1 MLQDVEIRP
10 GQAEEEEKARNKVV
24 LLDGSKDNNEAIDN
38 KPNMERAGD
47 LVQEMKETVE
57 GSEAMGEDKIN
68 VV

>member
-24 LLDGSKDNNEAIDN
+24 LLDGSNDNEAIDKN
-38 KPNMERAGD
+38 PNMECVGD
-47 LVQEMKETVE
+47 VVQQMKETVE
-57 GSEAMGEDKIN
+57 GSEAIGEDKIN

>member
-24 LLDGSKDNNEAIDN
+24 LLDGSNDNEAIDKN
-38 KPNMERAGD
+38 PNMECVGD
-47 LVQEMKETVE
+47 VVQQMEETVE
-57 GSEAMGEDKIN
+57 GSEAIGEDKIN

>member
-24 LLDGSKDNNEAIDN
+24 LLDGSKDNNEAIDKN
-38 KPNMERAGD
+38 SNMEFVGD

-57 GSEAMGEDKIN
+57 GSEAIGEDKIN

>member
-24 LLDGSKDNNEAIDN
+24 LLDGSNDNNEAIDKN
-38 KPNMERAGD
+38 PNMECVGD

-57 GSEAMGEDKIN
+57 GSEAIGEDKIN

>member
-24 LLDGSKDNNEAIDN
+24 LLDGSNDNEAIDKN
-38 KPNMERAGD
+38 PNMECVGD
-47 LVQEMKETVE
+47 LVQQMKETVE
-57 GSEAMGEDKIN
+57 GSEAIGEDKIN